1 MKLLFHVLLLLTTVF
16 LAVNAQ
22 NVQLHYDFGKFIYD
36 EKLSERPLLTS
47 TVEMFKPDRWGSTF
61 FFIDMDYKRSGVA
74 SAYWEIA
81 REITFTST
89 SPFSAHI
96 EYNGGLNFVANAYL
110 VGGTFTSNLKDF
122 SAGYSLSAMYKYIQ
136 RQEFNEPHNF
146 QLTVTWYQHSQSRL
160 LTLSGFADF
169 WREKTNVGSYIFLAE
184 PQFWLHLNKIKG
196 IANDFNLSIGSELE
210 ISCNFAVRKG
220 WYFIPTAAVKWDF

>member
-1 MKLLFHVLLLLTTVF
+1 MKLLFHVLLLLTTAF

-136 RQEFNEPHNF
+136 KHDFKMPHNY
-146 QLTVTWYQHSQSRL
+146 QITGVWYL
-160 LTLSGFADF
+160 NYADNLFTFSGFADF
-169 WREKTNVGSYIFLAE
+169 WREKNLYGMFVFLSE
-184 PQFWLHLNKIKG
+184 PQIWLHLNRLQG
-196 IANDFNLSIGSELE
+196 YPDDFNLSIGSEME
-210 ISCNFAVRKG
+210 ISYNFAARKG
-220 WYFIPTAAVKWDF
+220 LYMIPTAAIRWDF